1 MSASACIHTQAY
13 THTHIHKMLIT
24 PNLKNGGGGGM
35 GTKALSGSE
44 PFNYR
49 PVFRELSTELRTMEV
64 FGKAH
69 PAELTHILQVGQNTL
84 THKANGQAMEM
95 KQ

>member
-1 MSASACIHTQAY
+1 
-13 THTHIHKMLIT
+13 
-24 PNLKNGGGGGM
+24 M

-69 PAELTHILQVGQNTL
+69 PAELTHILQVGQNTHSH
-84 THKANGQAMEM
+84 TKPMARPW
-95 KQ
+95 K